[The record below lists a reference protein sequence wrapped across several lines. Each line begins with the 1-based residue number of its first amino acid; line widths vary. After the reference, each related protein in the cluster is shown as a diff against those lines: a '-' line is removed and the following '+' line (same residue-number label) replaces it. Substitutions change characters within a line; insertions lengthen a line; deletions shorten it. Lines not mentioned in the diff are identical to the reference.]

1 MSIEQTAQK
10 KNTEDILNELE
21 SLVIRIVP
29 KEKILKKI
37 VNKVKDKVIY
47 VDDNVITY
55 FTEIC
60 TEITSIQ
67 KEGEIREHFYFAP
80 EQESLNDLGI
90 MLMFSRKNEAEFW
103 CLEWYDDY
111 SLDEIIQRPVPAIQS
126 RYYKLKD

>member
-10 KNTEDILNELE
+10 KNTEEILNEIE
-21 SLVIRIVP
+21 PLVITVVS
-29 KEKILKKI
+29 KEEIFNEI
-37 VNKVKDKVIY
+37 VNNVNDKVIY
-47 VDDNVITY
+47 VDDSVVAY

-111 SLDEIIQRPVPAIQS
+111 SLDEIIQRLVPATQT
-126 RYYKLKD
+126 RFYKLKD

>member
-1 MSIEQTAQK
+1 MSEQTTQN

-29 KEKILKKI
+29 KGKILKKI
-37 VNKVKDKVIY
+37 VNNVRDKVIY

-67 KEGEIREHFYFAP
+67 KEDEVREHFYFAP
-80 EQESLNDLGI
+80 SIDSANDLGI

-103 CLEWYDDY
+103 RLEWYDNY
-111 SLDEIIQRPVPAIQS
+111 SLDEIIQRPVPATQS
-126 RYYKLKD
+126 RFYKLED

>member
-1 MSIEQTAQK
+1 MSEQTTQN

-29 KEKILKKI
+29 KGKILKKI
-37 VNKVKDKVIY
+37 VNNVRDKVIY

-67 KEGEIREHFYFAP
+67 KEDEVREHFYFAP
-80 EQESLNDLGI
+80 SIDSANDLGI
-90 MLMFSRKNEAEFW
+90 MLMFSKKNEAEFW
-103 CLEWYDDY
+103 RLEWYDNY
-111 SLDEIIQRPVPAIQS
+111 SLDEIIQRPVPATQS
-126 RYYKLKD
+126 RFYKLED

>member
-1 MSIEQTAQK
+1 MSEQTTQN

-29 KEKILKKI
+29 KGKILKKI
-37 VNKVKDKVIY
+37 VNNVRDKVIY

-67 KEGEIREHFYFAP
+67 KEDEVREHFYFAP
-80 EQESLNDLGI
+80 SIDSANDLGI
-90 MLMFSRKNEAEFW
+90 MLMFSKKNEAEFW
-103 CLEWYDDY
+103 RLEWYD
-111 SLDEIIQRPVPAIQS
+111 SFSIEEIIIKPLHATKTRF
-126 RYYKLKD
+126 YKLKA